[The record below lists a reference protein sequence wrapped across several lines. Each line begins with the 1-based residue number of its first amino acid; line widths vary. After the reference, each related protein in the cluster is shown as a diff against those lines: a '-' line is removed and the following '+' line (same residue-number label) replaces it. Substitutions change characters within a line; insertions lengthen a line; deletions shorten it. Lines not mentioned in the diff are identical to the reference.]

1 MSVRQWNGMALT
13 ERKRP
18 LDWRTLAY
26 DFAHFEV
33 TGPDGEWTL
42 ACTTSETASAR
53 LSDMPA
59 GSAKW
64 GVTATGERVRLKYN
78 VRVW

>member
-1 MSVRQWNGMALT
+1 M
-13 ERKRP
+13 
-18 LDWRTLAY
+18 
-26 DFAHFEV
+26 
-33 TGPDGEWTL
+33 
-42 ACTTSETASAR
+42 TSETASAR

-64 GVTATGERVRLKYN
+64 GVTAGGERVKLKYN

>member
-33 TGPDGEWTL
+33 TGPGEWTI
-42 ACTTSETASAR
+42 ACTTSETASAILR
-53 LSDMPA
+53 CMPA